1 MTALMPDYL
10 KSVQMTADWENRLL
24 QMERGET
31 SAEDFMTDIYALID
45 RILVSCKE
53 VPEDMRKRHAEANSK
68 DKEEIGKCPVCG
80 GSVIEGKNK
89 YFCSNRDCSFVL
101 WKENRFLSSMKK
113 TVSKKMAVE
122 LLTKGKTR
130 VKDLFSA
137 KTGKTFEAD
146 LLMTIND
153 GKPSFSLEFPQR
165 KTKK

>member
-31 SAEDFMTDIYALID
+31 SAEGFMTDIYALID

-53 VPEDMRKRHAEANSK
+53 VPEEMRKRYAETDGNTN
-68 DKEEIGKCPVCG
+68 EEIGKCPVC
-80 GSVIEGKNK
+80 SAPVVEGKNK
-89 YFCSNRDCSFVL
+89 FFCTNRDCAFAL

-113 TVSKKMAVE
+113 TVSKKMAAE
-122 LLTKGKTR
+122 LLTKGKTH
-130 VKDLFSA
+130 VKDLVSA
-137 KTGKTFEAD
+137 KTGKAFEAD
-146 LLMTIND
+146 LLMTVND

-165 KTKK
+165 KPKK

>member
-53 VPEDMRKRHAEANSK
+53 VPEDMRKRYTEADSRN
-68 DKEEIGKCPVCG
+68 KEEIGKCPVCS

-89 YFCSNRDCSFVL
+89 YFCSNRDCAFAL

-113 TVSKKMAVE
+113 TVSKKMAAE
-122 LLTKGKTR
+122 LLTKGKTH

-146 LLMTIND
+146 LLMIVND

-165 KTKK
+165 KAKK

>member
-24 QMERGET
+24 GIERGET
-31 SAEDFMTDIYALID
+31 TADAFMKDIYALID

-53 VPEDMRKRHAEANSK
+53 VPEEMRKRYTDANNRS
-68 DKEEIGKCPVCG
+68 KEEIGKCPVCG

-89 YFCSNRDCSFVL
+89 YFCSNRDCSFAL
-101 WKENRFLSSMKK
+101 WKENRFLTSMKK
-113 TVSKKMAVE
+113 SVSKKMAAE
-122 LLTKGKTR
+122 LLAKGKTH
-130 VKDLFSA
+130 VKELFSA

-146 LLMTIND
+146 LLMTVND
-153 GKPSFSLEFPQR
+153 GKAMFSLEFPQR